1 MSLRVYY
8 EVLNQRGTP
17 ALFTDTL
24 VNRPA
29 FGFQGRLFISTDSGQ
44 IFEDTGTAWTLVADA
59 GVGGGTLS
67 SVCLN
72 GNTTATGIVITA
84 GGLSSTTG
92 TFSGIVTAPQIKAL
106 TSAGLS
112 INANSGTQVAD
123 FGAGGS
129 ANLTLFGGLSG
140 TSASFSSSIT
150 GNTIVKSGGTVNQ
163 FLKADGSVDS
173 NSYFT
178 TNTSETIAAG
188 ITKTF
193 NNEMRFGLGTMYNN
207 STGVSLATGFTT
219 INAALTG
226 SNTSLQ
232 VWRNN
237 GFRFTI
243 NCDLTTVGSTFVLPS
258 GQTNALIATATG
270 TSSQL
275 IAGDGSLISAG
286 TNITISGGTIS
297 SSGGGGGMAIGGSIT
312 SATAGSVLFAGASG
326 VLAQDNANFFFDDTN
341 NRLGL
346 GTATP
351 QVSLS
356 VVSSGNNYGLFIGPN
371 AGSTNG
377 QRLKLGYFGTANY
390 SVIQSIEDGIAATN
404 LILQNDGGNCGIGST
419 TIGSRLQ
426 VNGNAAIGYSASTAA
441 PNNGLAVS
449 GNVAIGTSSA
459 SYTLDVNGTTNIS
472 ANNFYRY
479 NGDTG
484 LIGSATS
491 ITGGTNTQLGIRA
504 ANDILFATNG
514 ANERMRI
521 EGGGNIGIGTT
532 TVGSKLQVNGNAA
545 IGFSASTAAPTN
557 GLVVKGLITGG
568 SNYPTRVVN
577 LDMSRESAFPSATFT
592 FPNNGRFSVVEI
604 NAFGTND
611 VFFQGIPGT
620 SAGYT
625 ILNDYNG
632 AGLYLSTNGTGSATP
647 IIFNIF
653 NSERMRLNASGN
665 LAIGTTTIGS
675 KLQVN
680 GNAAIG
686 YSASTAAPT
695 NGLVVNGTT
704 LIGTS
709 TDNGQGILQLNGSL
723 TAFGVSISG
732 EALTTSAT
740 LTKQYYHVFNGSTGQ
755 TLTLPSPAS
764 NNFQYVIINNT
775 ANTVTLSA
783 ATSTNIITTT
793 GTSVASI
800 TLIANQRVLVIADG
814 NDKYYQIF

>member
-24 VNRPA
+24 ANRPA

-92 TFSGIVTAPQIKAL
+92 TFSGIVTAPQIKAS
-106 TSAGLS
+106 TSGGLS

-129 ANLTLFGGLSG
+129 ANLTLYGGLSG
-140 TSASFSSSIT
+140 TSASFSSSVT

-226 SNTSLQ
+226 SNTSIQ

-243 NCDLTTVGSTFVLPS
+243 NCDLTTVGSSFVLPS

-275 IAGDGSLISAG
+275 IAGDGTLISAG

-297 SSGGGGGMAIGGSIT
+297 SSGGVGITTLNTLTATTQTFATGTSGSDFNIVSATSTHTFNIPTASATNRGALSSADWTTFNNKQGTITLTTSGTSGPATLIANTLNIPQYSGGGMAIGGSIT

-326 VLAQDNANFFFDDTN
+326 VLAQDNANFFWDDTN
-341 NRLGL
+341 NRLGI

-351 QVSLS
+351 S
-356 VVSSGNNYGLFIGPN
+356 YGLHIIGTTAVN
-371 AGSTNG
+371 SLLNVTYSGFASVFLQAFNGIGYVGTFTNDVFAISTNNTE
-377 QRLKLGYFGTANY
+377 RARFT
-390 SVIQSIEDGIAATN
+390 T
-404 LILQNDGGNCGIGST
+404 GGSFGIGTT
-419 TIGSRLQ
+419 TIGSTLQ
-426 VNGNAAIGYSASTAA
+426 VNGNAAIGYSASTAAPTNGLAVSGNVTFGTNAVANTTSDLLTINKNQNAATRLIVSNTTSGTSSVAEMNISSSSGAGSFNIGKYSASTTAYKNFASNTAYLYNGTAGDIAFLNDFASGGFNISVGGSSTAQFILNSSGNLGLSTSTIGSKLQINGNAAIGYSASTAA

-449 GNVAIGTSSA
+449 GTA
-459 SYTLDVNGTTNIS
+459 
-472 ANNFYRY
+472 
-479 NGDTG
+479 
-484 LIGSATS
+484 
-491 ITGGTNTQLGIRA
+491 
-504 ANDILFATNG
+504 LF
-514 ANERMRI
+514 
-521 EGGGNIGIGTT
+521 
-532 TVGSKLQVNGNAA
+532 
-545 IGFSASTAAPTN
+545 
-557 GLVVKGLITGG
+557 
-568 SNYPTRVVN
+568 
-577 LDMSRESAFPSATFT
+577 
-592 FPNNGRFSVVEI
+592 
-604 NAFGTND
+604 
-611 VFFQGIPGT
+611 
-620 SAGYT
+620 
-625 ILNDYNG
+625 
-632 AGLYLSTNGTGSATP
+632 
-647 IIFNIF
+647 
-653 NSERMRLNASGN
+653 
-665 LAIGTTTIGS
+665 
-675 KLQVN
+675 
-680 GNAAIG
+680 
-686 YSASTAAPT
+686 
-695 NGLVVNGTT
+695 
-704 LIGTS
+704 GTS
-709 TDNGQGILQLNGSL
+709 TDNGQGALQVTGGITANDISL
-723 TAFGVSISG
+723 TGAVYSS
-732 EALTTSAT
+732 SAT
-740 LTKQYYHVFNGSTGQ
+740 ITRNYYSIFNGASGQ
-755 TLTLPSPAS
+755 TLTLPTPLS
-764 NNFQYVIINNT
+764 NNYQYVIINNT
-775 ANTVTLSA
+775 ANTVTLAA
-783 ATSTNIITTT
+783 ATSCNIETTT

-800 TLIANQRVLVIADG
+800 TLIANQRVFVIADG
-814 NDKYYQIF
+814 NNKYYQIF